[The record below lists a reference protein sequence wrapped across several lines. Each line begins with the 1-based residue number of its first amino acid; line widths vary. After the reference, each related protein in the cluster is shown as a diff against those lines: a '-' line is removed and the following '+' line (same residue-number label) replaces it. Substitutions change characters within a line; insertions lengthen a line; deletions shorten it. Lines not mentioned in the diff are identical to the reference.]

1 MCKGIG
7 NLHHYQNQA
16 AACNHRYLEAL
27 SAVEAPTPSADD
39 VLTLTERC
47 RRQGRSS
54 AGFNPARAEE
64 AKLFAAV
71 LAGDHIA
78 RGFRNREVRT
88 ALFANARG
96 SGCRRQSAAVG
107 RLLKRLHVRGLVV
120 KVPRSRRWRVTE
132 MGRRTLSDVLKTYRR
147 YSTPAA

>member
-7 NLHHYQNQA
+7 NLPHYQSQA
-16 AACNHRYLEAL
+16 AACNRRYLEAL
-27 SAVEAPTPSADD
+27 SAVEDPTPSADG
-39 VLTLTERC
+39 LRTLTERC

-64 AKLFAAV
+64 AKLFATV

-78 RGFRNREVRT
+78 QGFRNRDVRT
-88 ALFANARG
+88 ALFADARG
-96 SGCRRQSAAVG
+96 SGRHRHSAAVG
-107 RLLKRLHVRGLVV
+107 RLLKRLHVRGLIA

-132 MGRRTLSDVLKTYRR
+132 AGRRTLSEVLRTYRR
-147 YSTPAA
+147 YCSPAA